1 MLVGERMSHPVITAY
16 PETSLEEALGRMRKE
31 HIHRLPIVNRR
42 GELVGIISERDIF
55 RALPSEATTLS
66 VWEQQEAVHKLTV
79 QRYMIQ
85 EVITV
90 DEDAPIEEAACL
102 MVDNHVSGLPVTR
115 EGRMTG
121 IITETDLF
129 KVFLE
134 LLGAREPGVRL
145 TALIPKEPGQLMKLS
160 KAVYDLGGDILAL
173 GTFMGEDTQSGE
185 ITLKVAGVG
194 QDALAEGVRA
204 HVERIKDVRT
214 TVSC

>member
-1 MLVGERMSHPVITAY
+1 MLVGERMSHPVITVY
-16 PETSLEEALGRMRKE
+16 PETSLEEALERMRKE

-66 VWEQQEAVHKLTV
+66 VWEQQAAVHKLTV

-102 MVDNHVSGLPVTR
+102 MVDNHVSGLPVTC

-214 TVSC
+214 TVPC